1 MSVHPLPRS
10 HPTPP
15 PAQQPSPRTRHA
27 LARRYGNRKD
37 IPTPPGLPNSSKG
50 SAVDLSEEGW
60 YVATAHPSRG
70 LQPVHLLC
78 NLRRDYAFEIGIK
91 SHFLAAKH
99 AVPVMEKAG
108 GGSIVNISSVHG
120 LLSARNNLASV
131 PSSLL

>member
-1 MSVHPLPRS
+1 M
-10 HPTPP
+10 
-15 PAQQPSPRTRHA
+15 
-27 LARRYGNRKD
+27 
-37 IPTPPGLPNSSKG
+37 
-50 SAVDLSEEGW
+50 
-60 YVATAHPSRG
+60 
-70 LQPVHLLC
+70 LC

-131 PSSLL
+131 PSCPRDDLWISPFHPGQSPCMRGSGTHRSRPGCSG